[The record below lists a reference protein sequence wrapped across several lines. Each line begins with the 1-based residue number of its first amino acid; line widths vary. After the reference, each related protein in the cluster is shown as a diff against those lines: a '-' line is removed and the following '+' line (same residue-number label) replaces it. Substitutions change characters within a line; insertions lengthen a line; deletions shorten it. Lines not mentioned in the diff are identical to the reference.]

1 MNAFAVLGVGAVALT
16 LFSLIGYAV
25 YKDITRK
32 RHVSSVVNVD
42 PSAPIQA
49 KWWLGDFAQIAN
61 TKYFMAAA
69 SSEQS
74 YEMSHYEKGA
84 SAVRNYM
91 FVDSTDK
98 SARWL
103 VPTNKYL
110 FLGAEQLHEKQMLPG
125 EDFANKYGGAVKP
138 PDQAIVKWM
147 RYLVVTADTNGD
159 QRLTE
164 KDQRVV
170 AISTVSGEGYTE
182 LIRNVDAVMGSSLR
196 NENTL
201 IYFYESD
208 KKYFIAEINLPQRQV
223 TTTKELPK
231 FLSQ

>member
-1 MNAFAVLGVGAVALT
+1 MALG
-16 LFSLIGYAV
+16 LFSLIGYAI

-32 RHVSSVVNVD
+32 RYISSVVNVD

-49 KWWLGDFAQIAN
+49 KWWLSDFTQIAN

-74 YEMSHYEKGA
+74 YEMSHYEKEA

-91 FVDSTDK
+91 FVDGADK

-103 VPTNKYL
+103 TPTNNYL
-110 FLGAEQLHEKQMLPG
+110 FLDANELHESKMLPG
-125 EDFANKYGGAVKP
+125 EASANKYGAIVNAPG
-138 PDQAIVKWM
+138 QASVKWM
-147 RYLVVTADTNGD
+147 RYLVVNADTNGD

-164 KDQRVV
+164 KDQRVI
-170 AISTVSGEGYTE
+170 AISSVSGEGYTE
-182 LIRNVDAVMGSSLR
+182 LIRNVDAVRGSTLR

-201 IYFYESD
+201 ILFYESD
-208 KKYFIAEINLPQRQV
+208 KKYFVAEINLPQRQIV
-223 TTTKELPK
+223 ETKELPK
-231 FLSQ
+231 ILPQ